1 MRLLKLSL
9 IVALCALL
17 AWDTPAV
24 QAQPPAAQKPAT
36 PPKPAPK
43 PTGPRKEI
51 PPPEAISLTTKDG
64 VIIHGTYYGSTE
76 GKKAIPVIM
85 LPGWERSQNDL
96 TMLAKILQKEGLAVV
111 TVDLRGHGAS
121 KSIQGPNGKVTDI
134 DLDRIRASDFDTF
147 VSQDLEAVKSFLMEE
162 NNKGNLNIEMLTI
175 IGCDYSAIAAL
186 NFAARDWS
194 WPTLPTLK
202 QGQDVKGLVLISPP
216 RTFKGFNANQALK
229 MPVIQNELSVMI
241 IVGEANRTDLTDGK
255 RVFNSLDK
263 IRQKQMED
271 PKDRTVFFATK
282 PNDLSGTALLADPR
296 SNCLKDIL
304 FFTKSHLAEL
314 QANDPWH
321 DRSTPL
327 K

>member
-9 IVALCALL
+9 IVTLCAFM
-17 AWDTPAV
+17 AWNAHPA
-24 QAQPPAAQKPAT
+24 QAQPPAA
-36 PPKPAPK
+36 PKPAAPK
-43 PTGPRKEI
+43 PAGPRKEI

-64 VIIHGTYYGSTE
+64 VVIHGTYYGSAE
-76 GKKAIPVIM
+76 GKQAIPVIM
-85 LPGWERSQNDL
+85 LPGWERSQNDF
-96 TMLAKILQKEGLAVV
+96 TGLAKIMQREGLAVV

-121 KSIQGPNGKVTDI
+121 KTVQGPGGQVTEI
-134 DLDRIRASDFDTF
+134 DLDRIRASDFETF
-147 VSQDLEAVKSFLMEE
+147 VSQDLEAVKSFLMDE

-194 WPTLPTLK
+194 WPTLPALK
-202 QGQDVKGLVLISPP
+202 QGQDVKGLILVSPP

-229 MPVIQNELSVMI
+229 MPVIQNELSIMI
-241 IVGEANRTDLTDGK
+241 IVGEGNRSDFSDAK
-255 RVFNSLDK
+255 RIFTSLDK
-263 IRQKQMED
+263 LRQKRMED
-271 PKDRTVFFATK
+271 SSDRTIFFAAK

-304 FFTKSHLAEL
+304 FFTKSHLGAL

>member
-1 MRLLKLSL
+1 MRLLKFSL
-9 IVALCALL
+9 IVALCAFLT
-17 AWDTPAV
+17 WDASSV
-24 QAQPPAAQKPAT
+24 QAQPPAATPKPTT
-36 PPKPAPK
+36 PKPTPKPA
-43 PTGPRKEI
+43 GPRKEI
-51 PPPEAISLTTKDG
+51 PPPEAITVTTKDG
-64 VIIHGTYYGSTE
+64 VNIHATYYGSAE

-96 TMLAKILQKEGLAVV
+96 RVLAGIMQKQGLAVV

-121 KSIQGPNGKVTDI
+121 KSVQGPGGQVTDI
-134 DLDRIRASDFDTF
+134 DLDRIRASDFETF
-147 VSQDLEAVKSFLMEE
+147 VAQDLEAIKSFLMDE

-175 IGCDYSAIAAL
+175 IGCDFSAIAAV

-194 WPTLPTLK
+194 WPTLPSLK

-216 RTFKGFNANQALK
+216 RSFKGFNANQALK
-229 MPVIQNELSVMI
+229 MPIIQNELSIMI
-241 IVGEANRTDLTDGK
+241 IVGEGNRSDFSDAK
-255 RVFNSLDK
+255 RMFTSLEK
-263 IRQKQMED
+263 FRQKRMDD
-271 PKDRTVFFATK
+271 PMDRTLFFAPK

-296 SNCLKDIL
+296 ANCLKDIL
-304 FFTKSHLAEL
+304 YFTNTHLAEL

>member
-9 IVALCALL
+9 VVALCAFT
-17 AWDTPAV
+17 AWHTPAV
-24 QAQPPAAQKPAT
+24 QAQPPAAPKPAA
-36 PPKPAPK
+36 PKPAPK
-43 PTGPRKEI
+43 PAGARKEI
-51 PPPEAISLTTKDG
+51 PPPEAISRTTKDG
-64 VIIHGTYYGSTE
+64 VIIHGTYYGSAD
-76 GKKAIPVIM
+76 GKMAIPVIM

-96 TMLAKILQKEGLAVV
+96 TGLAKIMQREGLAVV

-121 KSIQGPNGKVTDI
+121 KTIQGAGGQVTEI
-134 DLDRIRASDFDTF
+134 DLERIRANDFETF
-147 VSQDLEAVKSFLMEE
+147 VAQDLEAIKSFLMEE

-175 IGCDYSAIAAL
+175 VGCDFSAIAAL

-202 QGQDVKGLVLISPP
+202 QGQDVKGLILVSPP
-216 RTFKGFNANQALK
+216 KTFKGFNANQALK
-229 MPVIQNELSVMI
+229 MPVIQNELSIMI
-241 IVGEANRTDLTDGK
+241 IASEGNRSDFSDAK

-263 IRQKQMED
+263 IRQKRMD
-271 PKDRTVFFATK
+271 DSSDRTIFFAAK
-282 PNDLSGTALLADPR
+282 PGDLSGTALLADPR

-304 FFTKSHLAEL
+304 FFTKTHLAEL

-327 K
+327 D